1 MSKGQTLHRTYR
13 FLCFVFALSWVV
25 QRDLYGDVFST
36 VEVCLCSR
44 REWDRVPAGVRRQFS
59 VCNWTWSLLSMVEGP
74 VFQAESP
81 PHLHAQGFP
90 SSCRHRDVAIFLLGF
105 AITWPEPIYTGFI
118 WYYFLICYNGDLNTL
133 QFIKHCQWFSIKK
146 RGRNSESLNTFCFP
160 LNAPPCHAVCL
171 LLWVWQL
178 YEQKQPD
185 LIWQPQMGKS
195 ATNLII

>member
-36 VEVCLCSR
+36 VEVCTVEENEIECQLVSGDSSLCVIELGLCCQWLKALSFKQSLHPTFML
-44 REWDRVPAGVRRQFS
+44 RVS
-59 VCNWTWSLLSMVEGP
+59 H
-74 VFQAESP
+74 
-81 PHLHAQGFP
+81 PHSQGFP

-133 QFIKHCQWFSIKK
+133 QFIKHCQ
-146 RGRNSESLNTFCFP
+146 
-160 LNAPPCHAVCL
+160 
-171 LLWVWQL
+171 
-178 YEQKQPD
+178 
-185 LIWQPQMGKS
+185 
-195 ATNLII
+195 